1 MQGRLDGLVTIRLM
15 AEFLIEVHTSE
26 HGYDVSCPTLQ
37 GCHSQG
43 ATEQEAIENIRD
55 AIQEYLGALR
65 DLKGDRKLVKID
77 VAV

>member
-1 MQGRLDGLVTIRLM
+1 M
-15 AEFLIEVHTSE
+15 AEFLIEVHESDY
-26 HGYDVSCPTLQ
+26 GYDVSCPTLQ

-55 AIQEYLGALR
+55 AIQEYLAALR
-65 DLKGDRKLVKID
+65 DLKRDRKLVKID